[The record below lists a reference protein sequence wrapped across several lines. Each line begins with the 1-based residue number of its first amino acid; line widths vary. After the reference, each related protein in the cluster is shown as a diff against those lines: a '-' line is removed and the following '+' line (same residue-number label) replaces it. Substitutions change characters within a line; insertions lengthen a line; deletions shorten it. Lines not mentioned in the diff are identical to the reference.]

1 MRLRSNVLAHPA
13 AALSDAVTHFAHRLA
28 LEVDCADV
36 GADMA
41 AGLPGFT
48 VVDCRA
54 ASAYAAGHVPGAVN
68 LPYRRISAETV
79 ARLLPPDGLLV
90 TYCDGPHCNASTHG
104 ALRLAELGRQVKEMI
119 GGLDGWRRDGL
130 AVESKPA
137 EKVTA

>member
-13 AALSDAVTHFAHRLA
+13 AAPHDAAAHFAHRLA

-36 GADMA
+36 GADLS
-41 AGLPGFT
+41 AGLRGFT

-54 ASAYAAGHVPGAVN
+54 PSAYAAGHVPGAVN
-68 LPYRRISAETV
+68 LPYQRISAETV
-79 ARLLPPDGLLV
+79 AELLPPDGLLV

-104 ALRLAELGRQVKEMI
+104 ALRLAGLGRPVKEMI

-130 AVESKPA
+130 PVEA
-137 EKVTA
+137 